1 MPPGQVTSILVAEE
15 QGVRGRGGGAG
26 DQPAPHS
33 VLCVPARV
41 LVATGARLVCASEAD
56 RRDTITVC
64 VLFFKERAVL
74 TSL

>member
-15 QGVRGRGGGAG
+15 QGVMGGVGAG